1 MTTPTALPA
10 ATPKQDLILTLHG
23 DELEGEPTDAGVE
36 TDAGLIPWSEVAAF
50 KTYSVALARWV
61 TIPL

>member
-1 MTTPTALPA
+1 MTTTTDSPA
-10 ATPKQDLILTLHG
+10 ATPQQDLILTIHG
-23 DELEGEPTDAGVE
+23 DELEGEQTDAGVE

-50 KTYSVALARWV
+50 KTYCVALARWV